1 MIIVSDSSPLISLAI
16 LRKLDLLE
24 QFFDEI
30 WIPRAVYHELTK
42 KGKPYF
48 DDLKQFSINRVKDV
62 QNELA
67 VSLLLKELDIGE
79 AEAIVLALENNIT
92 DLLIDEYRGRRL
104 AAAHGL
110 SVIGTVG
117 ILLQAKKKKLI
128 KEVKPELE
136 KLIRNH
142 RRISEKLYRK
152 ALELSE
158 EN

>member
-30 WIPRAVYHELTK
+30 WIPRAVYLEITK
-42 KGKPYF
+42 KSKSYSEE
-48 DDLKQFSINRVKDV
+48 LKQFAENRVKEV

-67 VSLLLKELDIGE
+67 VGLLLKELDIGE
-79 AEAIVLALENNIT
+79 AEAIVLALENNIA

-104 AAAHGL
+104 AEARGL
-110 SVIGTVG
+110 SVIGTIGV
-117 ILLQAKKKKLI
+117 LLQAKKKNLI
-128 KEVKPELE
+128 REIKPELDE
-136 KLIRNH
+136 LIRNH
-142 RRISEKLYRK
+142 RRVSEKLYKK
-152 ALELSE
+152 ALELAE